1 MRIIVVGPG
10 RAGGSVAVAAQAA
23 GHEVVGLFD
32 RRTGAHELA
41 DRVGVH
47 RRLVGE
53 TMPDADL
60 VIVSVPDDAIAEV
73 AGALAPAA
81 GRVRGAV
88 HLSGLTS
95 VRVLDPL
102 RQAGLVT
109 GSFHPL
115 QTLPGWRVGSRALR
129 GAHVGITAPEDW
141 AAELESF
148 ARSMGCRPFRVA
160 DDRKAL
166 YHAAGGVAANYVS
179 AALRVA
185 ELMFREAG
193 VEPAAA
199 RPMVEQAVANAFDPG
214 LPGFADRPDLAGRS
228 RHGPAPGRGGGP
240 PRPGRIRGL
249 PSPDQADRAAG
260 RTGRGGGRD
269 HRPRRTV
276 TPSRTRR
283 RGTVMRVVT
292 TLAEAREGA
301 TGLVGAGSD
310 HGLLPRRPPL
320 ADGTFGGGM

>member
-193 VEPAAA
+193 VDPAAA
-199 RPMVEQAVANAFDPG
+199 RPMVEQAVANAFD
-214 LPGFADRPDLAGRS
+214 LGFRDALTGPISRGDLGTVRRQVEAVDRHAPDVSEAFRALTRLTAQLAGRAGEVEEII
-228 RHGPAPGRGGGP
+228 GPAGRSPLPGRDSGG
-240 PRPGRIRGL
+240 L
-249 PSPDQADRAAG
+249 S
-260 RTGRGGGRD
+260 
-269 HRPRRTV
+269 
-276 TPSRTRR
+276 
-283 RGTVMRVVT
+283 
-292 TLAEAREGA
+292 
-301 TGLVGAGSD
+301 
-310 HGLLPRRPPL
+310 
-320 ADGTFGGGM
+320 